1 MLGFERRTTLRR
13 ETADEITAA
22 ETSDA
27 IIGAV
32 DAALAFTAGR
42 ELLPRAH
49 VASVVDMLAAVEVGE
64 RCGPI
69 VARGLAALGA
79 WAEAHAVVSAYEVAD
94 RLLDLRLDVA
104 ATIAPTLPGVP
115 LVPA

>member
-1 MLGFERRTTLRR
+1 MLGFERRTPPRR
-13 ETADEITAA
+13 ESADEITPA

-27 IIGAV
+27 IIGAI

-42 ELLPRAH
+42 ELFSCAH

-64 RCGPI
+64 RCAP
-69 VARGLAALGA
+69 VVTRGLEDLRA
-79 WAEAHAVVSAYEVAD
+79 WADTHAVVSAYDVAD
-94 RLLDLRLDVA
+94 RLLDLRLDVVA
-104 ATIAPTLPGVP
+104 AMTSTLRGVP

>member
-1 MLGFERRTTLRR
+1 MLGFDRRTALRR
-13 ETADEITAA
+13 DTANAIPPA

-27 IIGAV
+27 IIGAI

-42 ELLPRAH
+42 ELFARVH
-49 VASVVDMLAAVEVGE
+49 VASVVDMLEAVEVGE
-64 RCGPI
+64 RCAPV
-69 VARGLAALGA
+69 VASGLAELRA
-79 WAEAHAVVSAYEVAD
+79 WAESHATVSAYEVAD

-104 ATIAPTLPGVP
+104 ATLAPTLADVS